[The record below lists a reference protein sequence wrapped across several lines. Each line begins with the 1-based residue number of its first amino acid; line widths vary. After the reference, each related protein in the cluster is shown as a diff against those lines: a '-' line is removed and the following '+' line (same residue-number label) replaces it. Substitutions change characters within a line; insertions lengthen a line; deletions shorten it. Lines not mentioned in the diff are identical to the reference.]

1 MSEKEVIETVSKKI
15 LVIRGV
21 RVMLDADLAQ
31 LYGVTTGAFNQAIKR
46 NIKRFPKDFLFQ
58 LTEEERKKDITNCD
72 ILKNIKYSRVLP
84 YAFTEHGAIMAASVL
99 NSQKAIEVSVYVV
112 RAFIAMRAMLAQHH
126 ELAKKLAQLENT
138 VDVHSTH
145 IRSLFN
151 AIRQLMAPPE
161 QLKEKKP
168 IGFIWK

>member
-31 LYGVTTGAFNQAIKR
+31 LYEISTKR
-46 NIKRFPKDFLFQ
+46 LNEQVRRNKERFPEDFMSQ
-58 LTEEERKKDITNCD
+58 LTLAEAQSSRSQIAT
-72 ILKNIKYSRVLP
+72 LKRGGNIKYLP
-84 YAFTEHGAIMAASVL
+84 YVFTEHGAIMAASVL

-112 RAFIAMRAMLAQHH
+112 RAFIAMREMLTQHR
-126 ELAKKLAQLENT
+126 ELSKKLAQLENT
-138 VDVHSTH
+138 VDIHSTH

-151 AIRQLMAPPE
+151 AIRHLMAPTE